1 MQLFSALQANCLLK
15 FLKLS
20 PKNRPNSNSSIKPE
34 LRYLTLKDFTI
45 LFNRST
51 FLGIYRFSFFFF
63 LFLISR
69 YLYYYFDKWPFLE
82 NLIQQLANFLA
93 QVILEVSVLFFSLF
107 YSDVS
112 TIPNGII
119 TISGQEVLQI
129 IYGCTGIIQLFQ
141 ITFILLFYPIK
152 WRQKIYLFP
161 LSIIIIFSATIVHFL
176 ILVPIAYHLPE
187 YFSVFHDY
195 TLRIF
200 FFGIVFLTWLFWEK
214 VRVEEKHSSNF
225 HKDRLTLQPTHSL
238 IKKILRFSILGVCIL
253 IVPFIPLIGSTL
265 KSNIEW
271 ISEIF
276 YFDKILYYLLYATLC
291 FVALWACFTLI
302 KTISNFI
309 YVIILSGIFGI
320 IMGAINQHLFLR
332 INSDISLDI
341 LINLSGV
348 ITGALLFYFHLI
360 YKYTNYFK
368 LNR

>member
-1 MQLFSALQANCLLK
+1 M
-15 FLKLS
+15 
-20 PKNRPNSNSSIKPE
+20 
-34 LRYLTLKDFTI
+34 
-45 LFNRST
+45 
-51 FLGIYRFSFFFF
+51 
-63 LFLISR
+63 
-69 YLYYYFDKWPFLE
+69 
-82 NLIQQLANFLA
+82 
-93 QVILEVSVLFFSLF
+93 LFFSLF

-253 IVPFIPLIGSTL
+253 VIPLIPLIESNL
-265 KSNIEW
+265 KSNIDW
-271 ISEIF
+271 INNIF
-276 YFDKILYYLLYATLC
+276 YFDKILYYLIYTL
-291 FVALWACFTLI
+291 FNFLALLAGFTI
-302 KTISNFI
+302 VKTFSNLI
-309 YVIILSGIFGI
+309 YVIILSGLFGI
-320 IMGAINQHLFLR
+320 IMGALNQNILF
-332 INSDISLDI
+332 SASSAISLDI
-341 LINLSGV
+341 FVSLSGV

-360 YKYTNYFK
+360 YESPPK
-368 LNR
+368 RGI